1 MSSVDHAEPS
11 SVGSRLES
19 SDMAVEMPDGRLRRA
34 IASGIAWKLA
44 GQGFAQVTRTVVGII
59 LAHLLAP
66 SDFGVAAMALVFV
79 SLTTG
84 FTDVSLGAAL
94 VQRNLVTEEDR
105 STAFWT
111 SMAVGTFVT
120 VVGMS
125 LSPVIAQFFSQP
137 DATKLIM
144 VAWLSVFIGSL
155 GRTQSALLTREMSF
169 RSLELRTILGASAGA
184 AVAIPLAFAGY
195 GPWAI
200 IGQALTGT
208 AVSTALVWRL
218 STWRPRF
225 IYSGASMRSLGSFG
239 GKTVIAQFFGNLTL
253 YADNLLVG
261 RYLGSAALGV
271 YSLAYNV
278 MFVPVARVA
287 QPIQEVVFSGFSRLQ
302 NDPERLRSAWMRGT
316 RLVSSLNA
324 AAFLGMA
331 IVAPDFTIQVF
342 GEKWESATPVLQ
354 FLSLAGV
361 SQTFMSLNW
370 STMQSIGRAG
380 TSLRLRLFSMPTI
393 LLAFVIGLHW
403 GVVGVAGMYAL
414 ARFIVMFVSIA
425 VTARA
430 IEYPLPQYCREI
442 APVVAHCVVMVV
454 SVFLLR
460 EALLHVGVGGGIR
473 LASCVAFGVAVY
485 VGIVAWWSPE
495 LIADARRLVR
505 RKG

>member
-1 MSSVDHAEPS
+1 VSSVESAEPA
-11 SVGSRLES
+11 SVGPET
-19 SDMAVEMPDGRLRRA
+19 SDMTVEMPDGRLRRA
-34 IASGIAWKLA
+34 IASGIAWKLL

-79 SLTTG
+79 ALTTG

-120 VVGMS
+120 VVGIS
-125 LSPVIAQFFSQP
+125 LSPVIAHFFSQP
-137 DATKLIM
+137 DATKLIAA
-144 VAWLSVFIGSL
+144 AWLSVFIGSL

-169 RSLELRTILGASAGA
+169 RSLELRTILGAAAGA
-184 AVAIPLAFAGY
+184 AVAIPVAFAGY

-200 IGQALTGT
+200 IGQTLIGT
-208 AVSTALVWRL
+208 TVSTALVWRV
-218 STWRPRF
+218 SSWRPKF
-225 IYSGASMRSLGSFG
+225 LYSGKSLRTLGSFG
-239 GKTVIAQFFGNLTL
+239 GKTVIAQFLGNLTL

-261 RYLGSAALGV
+261 RFLGSTALGV

-278 MFVPVARVA
+278 MFVPVARIA

-302 NDPERLRSAWMRGT
+302 NDPARLRNAWMRGT
-316 RLVSSLNA
+316 LLVSSLNA
-324 AAFLGMA
+324 AAFVGMA
-331 IVAPDFTIQVF
+331 VVAPDFVREVF
-342 GEKWESATPVLQ
+342 GEKWEAATPVLL

-393 LLAFVIGLHW
+393 LLAFAVGLHW

-414 ARFIVMFVSIA
+414 ARFIVMFVSIY

-430 IEYPLPQYCREI
+430 IEYPLTQYSREI
-442 APVVAHCVVMVV
+442 FPVVLHCLVMVI

-460 EALLHVGVGGGIR
+460 EGLVHWGVGDGVR
-473 LASCVAFGVAVY
+473 LLLCVVIGVVVY
-485 VGIVAWWSPE
+485 VGVVAWRSPE
-495 LIADARRLVR
+495 LIADARRLIR
-505 RKG
+505 PRQ